1 MEEPEQ
7 NEVTTISLR
16 DHFQAILE
24 YRQQL
29 EEQRIDSLRR
39 EMDLLTS
46 TAATA
51 IRRAEEAND
60 KRFAA
65 MTQVHDAQ
73 FEALRREVAELAIKV
88 SRVGE

>member
-7 NEVTTISLR
+7 PELNTISLR
-16 DHFQAILE
+16 DHFQAVLD
-24 YRQQL
+24 YRRQL

-65 MTQVHDAQ
+65 LAQVHDAQ
-73 FEALRREVAELAIKV
+73 YEALRREVAELAIKV

>member
-7 NEVTTISLR
+7 PEVTGVSLR
-16 DHFQAILE
+16 DHFQAILD

-51 IRRAEEAND
+51 IRRAEEATD

-65 MTQVHDAQ
+65 LVQVHDAQ
-73 FEALRREVAELAIKV
+73 YEALRREVADLAIKV